1 MDISVLGSGK
11 AVVIALHGIQG
22 TSASWRPVAQV
33 LGQSATFHLPNL
45 RGRGGALRGRA
56 MADYRLE
63 AFAEDAAAAI
73 RSVLKPGQRYVL
85 AGWSMGVSVA
95 LQVLQQPL
103 VPAPQG
109 LILLSGTPCISQVR
123 WFTEDG
129 AALHRE
135 IRAREQRLGLQQAA
149 DVEAVAMTWQAL
161 RHTDQR
167 GLLAGI
173 AIPALVI
180 HGSED
185 QDCPPSH
192 GQWLAQGMAHAQLLT
207 LQGAGHSVLTE
218 ATAQVAQAIDN
229 FLPSINTAG
238 VAVCE

>member
-1 MDISVLGSGK
+1 MDISVQGSGE

-33 LGQSATFHLPNL
+33 LEQSATFHMPNL
-45 RGRGGALRGRA
+45 RGRGGALRGRVS
-56 MADYRLE
+56 ADYSLL

-73 RSVLKPGQRYVL
+73 RVVLQPGKCYVL

-95 LQVLQQPL
+95 LQLLQHSS
-103 VPAPQG
+103 VPAPER
-109 LILLSGTPCISQVR
+109 LILLSGTSCISEVR
-123 WFTEDG
+123 WFAEEG
-129 AALHRE
+129 EALQRE
-135 IRAREQRLGLQQAA
+135 IQAREQRLGLKQAA

-161 RHTDQR
+161 RNTDQR

-173 AIPALVI
+173 AIPTLVI

-192 GQWLAQGMAHAQLLT
+192 GRSLAQGIANAQLLE
-207 LQGAGHSVLTE
+207 LQGIGHSVLSE
-218 ATAQVAQAIDN
+218 ATVQVAQAIEK
-229 FLPSINTAG
+229 FLSPISKAG
-238 VAVCE
+238 AAV